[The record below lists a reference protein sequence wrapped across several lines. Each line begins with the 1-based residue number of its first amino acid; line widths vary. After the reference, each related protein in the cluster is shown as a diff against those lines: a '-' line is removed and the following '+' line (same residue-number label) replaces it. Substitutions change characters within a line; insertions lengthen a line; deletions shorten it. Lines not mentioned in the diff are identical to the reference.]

1 MFNFYVRV
9 YNKISYCSILFL
21 FSVLVI
27 VSSSNVIIS
36 YEKTNSDAIDK
47 SALMKTTDCI
57 NNLITG
63 VFMGSSS
70 ENCSNIN
77 NSSDNINSTNN
88 ELNSSKNALLN
99 YKSETGQA
107 SDFLAMNHGL
117 TNVGPTPS
125 LDDPSVYTKSVQMG
139 GIPIDNVPNSHP
151 LVDDKSKDSN
161 SSIKNDEL
169 GNLLNKK
176 NKHGN
181 EIFACFNRAIV
192 STSSLSDSAIIKCA
206 KDYDSFK

>member
-1 MFNFYVRV
+1 MHV

-21 FSVLVI
+21 FSVFVI

-36 YEKTNSDAIDK
+36 YEKTNSDTIDK
-47 SALMKTTDCI
+47 SALMRTTDCI

-70 ENCSNIN
+70 GNCGNIN
-77 NSSDNINSTNN
+77 NNSDTINSTNN
-88 ELNSSKNALLN
+88 EFNSSKNALLN
-99 YKSETGQA
+99 FKSETGQA

-117 TNVGPTPS
+117 TNVGPAPS
-125 LDDPSVYTKSVQMG
+125 LDDPSVYTKSAQIG
-139 GIPIDNVPNSHP
+139 GIPIDNISNSHP
-151 LVDDKSKDSN
+151 LVDDKSKDSST